1 MTNTIK
7 VIDKAFHIL
16 NSFDETNK
24 SVRLKEL
31 SQITSLNKSTI
42 LRICDSLIK
51 HNFLV
56 KNEINGSYS
65 LGPGTWKI
73 GSIYNSN
80 FKIGEETKY
89 ILNEICTLTGQ
100 SSGFWVKS
108 RNKKVCLYRINSK
121 SELNHYIIEGTT
133 FPLVSATGKILLA
146 FSENKQKL
154 LNKMKKN
161 GYIFTIGERLD
172 NIASVA
178 IPIFDNKK
186 LFKGALSVSGWK
198 QFFNSKTL
206 PKYVQILKSKRI
218 ILERLLSE

>member
-80 FKIGEETKY
+80 FKIGEEIKY
-89 ILNEICTLTGQ
+89 ILNG
-100 SSGFWVKS
+100 GKS
-108 RNKKVCLYRINSK
+108 KIGVESTIIN
-121 SELNHYIIEGTT
+121 L
-133 FPLVSATGKILLA
+133 LDILLLI
-146 FSENKQKL
+146 NHNNYCIINML
-154 LNKMKKN
+154 LLIINN
-161 GYIFTIGERLD
+161 Y
-172 NIASVA
+172 
-178 IPIFDNKK
+178 
-186 LFKGALSVSGWK
+186 LSKV
-198 QFFNSKTL
+198 N
-206 PKYVQILKSKRI
+206 
-218 ILERLLSE
+218 